1 MIALAADE
9 DFDNDILRAL
19 LRRSP
24 AIDIVRVQDV
34 GLSGCDDPTILDW
47 AASTSRVLLT
57 HDVSTMTRHGLD
69 RIRLG
74 LAMPGVIAIPQRV
87 AIGSVL
93 DDLVL
98 VATCSEPQELSGRL
112 LFLPLR

>member
-9 DFDNDILRAL
+9 DLDNDLLRAL
-19 LRRSP
+19 HRRLP
-24 AIDIVRVQDV
+24 GIDIVRVQDV
-34 GLSGCDDPTILDW
+34 GLSGCDDATILDW

-57 HDVSTMTRHGLD
+57 HDVSTMTRHALD
-69 RIRLG
+69 RVRHG
-74 LAMPGVIAIPQRV
+74 LAMPGVIAIPQQI

-93 DDLVL
+93 NDLVL
-98 VATCSEPQELSGRL
+98 VASCSEPQELSGRL